1 MSTDLALVLGIVIA
15 IFSIP
20 SVISAFSDRRVPRAS
35 AVTVIIAGAL
45 VLYAV
50 QNKPGG
56 YRMED
61 IPNVFIEI
69 AADILP

>member
-1 MSTDLALVLGIVIA
+1 MSTDLALVLGILIA

-20 SVISAFSDRRVPRAS
+20 SIISAFSDRRVPRAS
-35 AVTVIIAGAL
+35 AVTVIIAGGL

-56 YRMED
+56 YSLED
-61 IPNVFIEI
+61 IPNAFIEI
-69 AADILP
+69 VADVLP